1 MLLRK
6 LSTLILVTLPVSLCG
21 CMSVLLERVNDAIA
35 ISRQAQ
41 NVAEAVADVGI
52 PYAGEAAAGI
62 GVFAALLA
70 VLQRT
75 LMKRLEK
82 DIAEGVAGVHKRIDT
97 RAVETKALELKFDA
111 RGQAA

>member
-6 LSTLILVTLPVSLCG
+6 FSTLMLATLPVFLCG

-35 ISRQAQ
+35 ISHKAQ
-41 NVAEAVADVGI
+41 NVAEAVANVGI

-62 GVFAALLA
+62 GVFAALMA

-97 RAVETKALELKFDA
+97 RAVETKALEQKIDS
-111 RGQAA
+111 RSQAA